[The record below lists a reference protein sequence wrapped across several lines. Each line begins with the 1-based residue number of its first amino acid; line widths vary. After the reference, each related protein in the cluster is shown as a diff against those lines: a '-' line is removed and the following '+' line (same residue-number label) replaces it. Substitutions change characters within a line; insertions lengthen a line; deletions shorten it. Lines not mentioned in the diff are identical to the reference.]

1 MALLLLE
8 KKNRPEL
15 WKLINQNVE
24 NHYLRYQTT
33 TKEQMVDILKPKP
46 TLPKIF
52 IYPPQEGGRGKKAK
66 KKRKRIIIKKRQKK
80 KKQRTYHIHIV
91 ATYIFPGKGEDT
103 VDIQVVRKDIS
114 KKNIKKK
121 WRQIITK
128 FENDSNGVINGET
141 NHNFIKIESFDI
153 VRAAN
158 INLRDVR
165 MRATKLQYSLL
176 GDLKNVNINDGECV
190 IDYLDYEFSNNKY
203 FSKFMTRNKIIE
215 LLGGVKNNGYT
226 TVDIMKIINSSN
238 YISMN
243 ALNPMLKVFEHHL
256 AKNTSRINLC
266 FIVNNNHCYP
276 ILDNDYKN
284 KISRNKCLDLEELT
298 NDEFNY
304 KTCLYLNHISDIS
317 NDNKLDILINSNNL
331 SNIANGIMRE
341 TNVIIE
347 GMKFYKNK
355 LISFQH
361 PNKFRIES
369 CTDYNEKKPLC
380 KQLKIP
386 FENQTFTNIGTNIFT
401 SKFGELPKSKLSKE
415 VEKIYSDYHI
425 KPYIKLVNE
434 LYHGV
439 SLLNDTD
446 NIIEKGFDINKSYS
460 SVLLENK
467 TNYPIFTQFD
477 EVEPYR
483 KIKSGEYYIDKNFTL
498 NPTIKLNRGWY
509 PTNIIN
515 YCIEK
520 GYLKE
525 EDIKYCIKSTF
536 SLSYD
541 YFKKYVEFCFK
552 FKSGKKLVNNLT
564 GFLNK
569 KYNIYQKGCISD
581 SYEIACGTFMNE
593 IQKNNECFINK
604 VNDMFIIRSTT
615 KTRCLESN
623 SPIYRQIVAG
633 GIINLDKLY
642 RKVTDCNSVVISYK
656 VDSIMVLNPKKNII
670 LGNEIGDIRIEKW
683 ATVKNIKIIDP
694 IPEYFH
700 SDTYRDRDWIDI
712 QLDELKGSYLVDG
725 ISGCGKSY
733 LLSKLITE
741 DDKVLC
747 FTNKA
752 CNVLRRKGIKDVAT
766 FDKIFYNKINNK
778 TCEKIGL
785 KRLEKYKNIYVD
797 EYSMVPFKYIQ
808 LLYSLKKDKNIRL
821 FGDSNQCPPV
831 EKNNKSGKLYDY
843 KNSNFVKKICDY
855 KLYNIPYKFEYGRYE
870 EPLYN
875 VILHLLKTNK
885 IKINCK
891 NKKIKPNLLFNI
903 AYTNLHVQKINK
915 KCCKDYGNFTAGEP
929 IISNVNSTKYNV
941 FRSSRFVIE
950 KIINNMVSLKG
961 CKIKIPLSYIKKY
974 FDYGYC
980 ITVHRM
986 QGDEITQEYNIYE
999 VEKMSKALFYTAL
1012 GRGKKLKNIN
1022 FDYTNKIFRED
1033 RVNNESIVLHTK

>member
-8 KKNRPEL
+8 DKNRSAL

-24 NHYLRYQTT
+24 NHQIKYQTT
-33 TKEQMVDILKPKP
+33 TKQQMIDRLTV
-46 TLPKIF
+46 
-52 IYPPQEGGRGKKAK
+52 QEGGRGKKAK

-91 ATYIFPGKGEDT
+91 ARYRFPGNNIED
-103 VDIQVVRKDIS
+103 VDIQIDTKDTS
-114 KKNIKKK
+114 KKNIRKRFDKIRIK
-121 WRQIITK
+121 Y
-128 FENDSNGVINGET
+128 ENDMNAIINQQTQWEFLEYVSD
-141 NHNFIKIESFDI
+141 NI

-165 MRATKLQYSLL
+165 MKQTKLQYSLL

-190 IDYLDYEFSNNKY
+190 IDYLDYEFRNNKY
-203 FSKFMTRNKIIE
+203 FSKFLSRNKIIE
-215 LLGGVKNNGYT
+215 LLGGVKDGYT
-226 TVDIMKIINSSN
+226 TMDILKLVSSSN

-266 FIVNNNHCYP
+266 FIVNNAHCYP

-298 NDEFNY
+298 NDKFNY
-304 KTCLYLNHISDIS
+304 KTCLYLNHISDIP
-317 NDNKLDILINSNNL
+317 NDNKHDILINSNNL
-331 SNIANGIMRE
+331 SNIANDIMRK
-341 TNVIIE
+341 TNIIIE
-347 GMKFYKNK
+347 GMKFYNNK
-355 LISFQH
+355 LVSFQH

-369 CTDYNEKKPLC
+369 CTDYHEKKPLC
-380 KQLKIP
+380 EQLNIP
-386 FENQTFTNIGTNIFT
+386 FENQTYTNIGTNIFT
-401 SKFGELPKSKLSKE
+401 TKFGELPKSKLSKE
-415 VEKIYSDYHI
+415 LEKIYSDYHI

-434 LYHGV
+434 LYQGV
-439 SLLNDTD
+439 SQLNDTS
-446 NIIEKGFDINKSYS
+446 NIIEKGFDINKSYG

-477 EVEPYR
+477 EVELYKP
-483 KIKSGEYYIDKNFTL
+483 IKSGEYYINRDFTL
-498 NPTIKLNRGWY
+498 NPTIKLNKGWY

-520 GYLKE
+520 EYIKE

-593 IQKNNECFINK
+593 REKNNECFINK

-615 KTRCLESN
+615 KTKCLESN
-623 SPIYRQIVAG
+623 SPVYRQIVAG

-642 RKVTDCNSVVISYK
+642 YKVTDCNSVVISYK
-656 VDSIMVLNPKKNII
+656 VDSIMVLNPKINIA

-694 IPEYFH
+694 VPEYFY
-700 SDTYRDRDWIDI
+700 SDFDRHREWIDI
-712 QLDELKGSYLVDG
+712 KLDELKGSYLVSG

-733 LLSKLITE
+733 LLSKLITT

-752 CNVLRRKGIKDVAT
+752 CNVLRRKGIKDVST
-766 FDKIFYNKINNK
+766 FDKIFYNQINNR

-808 LLYSLKKDKNIRL
+808 LLYSLKNEGKNIRL

-843 KNSNFVKKICDY
+843 KTSNFVKKICDY
-855 KLYNIPYKFEYGRYE
+855 QIYNIPYKFEYGRYE
-870 EPLYN
+870 QPLYD
-875 VILHLLKTNK
+875 VIQHLLKTNT
-885 IKINCK
+885 ILNCK

-903 AYTNLHVQKINK
+903 AYTNKKVNEINK
-915 KCCKDYGNFTAGEP
+915 KYCKDYGNFTAREP

-950 KIINNMVSLKG
+950 KINNNMVSLKG
-961 CKIKIPLSYIKKY
+961 CKIKIPLSYIKKH

-999 VEKMSKALFYTAL
+999 VENMSRALFYTAL

-1022 FDYTNKIFRED
+1022 FNYTKKIFKLD
-1033 RVNNESIVLHTK
+1033 RVNNESIILHTK